1 MNEIFYKELIILI
14 EQMIQDKVQLMHGG
28 QIINWNETK
37 IPELLQKIKDNTKP
51 ILQNITIIDNKN

>member
-1 MNEIFYKELIILI
+1 MNEIFYKELIILL

-37 IPELLQKIKDNTKP
+37 IPELLQKIKDNAKP
-51 ILQNITIIDNKN
+51 ILQNRTIIDNKN

>member
-1 MNEIFYKELIILI
+1 MNEIFYKELIILL